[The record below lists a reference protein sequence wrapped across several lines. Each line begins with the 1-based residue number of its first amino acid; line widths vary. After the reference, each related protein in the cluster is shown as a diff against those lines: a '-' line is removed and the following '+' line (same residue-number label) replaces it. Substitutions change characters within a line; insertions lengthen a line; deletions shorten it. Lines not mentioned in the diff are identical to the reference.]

1 MKNVLRQLENFPN
14 AVNVIKKEEEL
25 MHLITT
31 SGEQDDVM
39 YYYQKFVL
47 NVTRKVGR
55 TPNKQ
60 ILEFICKV
68 DTL

>member
-1 MKNVLRQLENFPN
+1 MNNVLRQLESFPN

-39 YYYQKFVL
+39 FYYQKFVL
-47 NVTRKVGR
+47 NITRKVSF
-55 TPNKQ
+55 TS
-60 ILEFICKV
+60 L
-68 DTL
+68 TLT